1 MTWRHQRNQMNGQG
15 GNETQGIE
23 VERVQGND
31 YRQRTPNRCAEV
43 LCVDRIFRET
53 RGAPVEKSGYT
64 NQTQDR
70 M

>member
-15 GNETQGIE
+15 GNETRGIE
-23 VERVQGND
+23 VERVRGKD
-31 YRQRTPNRCAEV
+31 YRRRKPNRCVEAR
-43 LCVDRIFRET
+43 CVDRIFRET

-64 NQTQDR
+64 NQMQDR